1 MKFVGPRAGAE
12 TGMADLRRIGR
23 PQRSA
28 TIRQVLGRLAVGPD
42 DGTGPDR
49 RTNEGAVAVRRFAFG
64 TNPATRCAAVLRNVA
79 VLAQNALR

>member
-12 TGMADLRRIGR
+12 TGMADLRRNGR

-28 TIRQVLGRLAVGPD
+28 TIRQVLGRLTIGLG

-49 RTNEGAVAVRRFAFG
+49 RTIEGAVAVRRFGFG
-64 TNPATRCAAVLRNVA
+64 INPATRSAAVLKNVA
-79 VLAQNALR
+79 VLAQNVLM